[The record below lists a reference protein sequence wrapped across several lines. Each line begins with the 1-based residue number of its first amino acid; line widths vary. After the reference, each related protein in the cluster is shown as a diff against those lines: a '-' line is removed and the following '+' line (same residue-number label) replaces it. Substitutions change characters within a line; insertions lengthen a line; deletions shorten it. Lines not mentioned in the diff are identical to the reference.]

1 MTDMTKQTEAIS
13 TERALKLALEALEIE
28 RNVPRLGPVPTKTSK
43 AITALR
49 EALTSVPDWAS
60 EAKEQPAPVAKPRKQ
75 EPVAWL
81 RKSDLVE
88 LRACNYMRLGADSP
102 SIWAPNAPDEPS
114 PDMELVAV
122 YTSPPA
128 QRTWVGLTDDE
139 ILYCVELEN
148 PKAIAEEVEA
158 KLKEKNT

>member
-1 MTDMTKQTEAIS
+1 M
-13 TERALKLALEALEIE
+13 RAPITNKHLLEMMWGRFPEIMK
-28 RNVPRLGPVPTKTSK
+28 RGT
-43 AITALR
+43 
-49 EALTSVPDWAS
+49 
-60 EAKEQPAPVAKPRKQ
+60 EQPAQR

-122 YTSPPA
+122 YASPPA
-128 QRTWVGLTDDE
+128 QRTWVGLTNE
-139 ILYCVELEN
+139 EKLEAVKKFRDT
-148 PKAIAEEVEA
+148 PVALVFDIEA
-158 KLKEKNT
+158 KLKERNQ